1 MTHLY
6 FLYHVPKTGG
16 QTIRD
21 HLDRHLVRDVDFL
34 HLGRWDRPAALT
46 IDAVA
51 SLSPAER
58 DRLRSLGGHPL
69 TRDFAELFPE
79 RTIREVVFV
88 REPAARMVSH
98 YNFRCTMRGN
108 ADAPVPS
115 FDEFLADAS
124 DNPITGFLGKCLGLT
139 TRKGQLSAILA
150 ELAGMWMVGTTESMD
165 ALTPALFGAMGLDPI
180 VPERSNATGVTI
192 ERHLTLTPDLAD
204 AIREASPEDVALYEA
219 CRRLET
225 RTMERLGMIA
235 EPAALRRV
243 GFAPR

>member
-1 MTHLY
+1 VTHLY

-21 HLDRHLVRDVDFL
+21 HLDRHLVRDLDFV
-34 HLGRWDRPAALT
+34 HLGRWFRPAALT

-51 SLSPAER
+51 SLSSAER

-79 RTIREVVFV
+79 RTIREVVFI

-98 YNFRCTMRGN
+98 YNWRCTMQALDG
-108 ADAPVPS
+108 APVPS
-115 FDEFLADAS
+115 FEEFLSEAS

-139 TRKGQLSAILA
+139 ARKLQLSAILA
-150 ELAGMWMVGTTESMD
+150 ELVGMWMVGTTESMD
-165 ALTPALFGAMGLDPI
+165 ALAPALFGAMGLEPA

-204 AIREASPEDVALYEA
+204 AIRAESPEDVALYEA
-219 CRRLET
+219 CRRLEA
-225 RTMERLGMIA
+225 RTMERLGIT
-235 EPAALRRV
+235 PKPTPLRRV
-243 GFAPR
+243 GFAPG